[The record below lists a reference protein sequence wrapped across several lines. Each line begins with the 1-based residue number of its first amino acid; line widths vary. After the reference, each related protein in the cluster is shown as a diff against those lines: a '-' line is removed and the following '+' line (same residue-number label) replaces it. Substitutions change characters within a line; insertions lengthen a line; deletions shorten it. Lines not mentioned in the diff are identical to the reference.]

1 VTASPEVTST
11 TSAQPGTAPAT
22 PSAPARP
29 GIASVDPV
37 QAGASPEPTG
47 TGATSP
53 DQAGADTV
61 RPGQAGADAALPS
74 QAGAD
79 TVRPGQVGAAT
90 HWPRL
95 VALGALVAGAGFA
108 AWKLPLE
115 QLPTWV
121 DQLGPAAPAVAVL
134 VCAVLLC
141 ALVPRTAISL
151 GCGALFGAV
160 GGAAWSLTAALLAAT
175 VTYAAGR
182 WAGRDFVAA
191 HAGDRLARL
200 DRWLARRGLLAVI
213 VVRLQPIAPF
223 GLVGYAYGTSS
234 VRLRHYLLGTALGGL
249 PSSFSYA
256 TIGAAAIA
264 PHSLSWLTFIPAA
277 TGILISAAAALH
289 WRHQS
294 RTTSRPAT
302 A

>member
-1 VTASPEVTST
+1 MTAPPEVTASTGKD
-11 TSAQPGTAPAT
+11 SADDSSATGAATVPRGTAPA
-22 PSAPARP
+22 SHGSSPA
-29 GIASVDPV
+29 VL
-37 QAGASPEPTG
+37 Q
-47 TGATSP
+47 TGA
-53 DQAGADTV
+53 ADSART
-61 RPGQAGADAALPS
+61 GS
-74 QAGAD
+74 Q
-79 TVRPGQVGAAT
+79 TGAANSART
-90 HWPRL
+90 GSATDGGAGGRHWPRL
-95 VALGALVAGAGFA
+95 VALAAFVGLAGFA

-115 QLPTWV
+115 KLPAWV

-134 VCAVLLC
+134 VCTVLLC

-175 VTYAAGR
+175 ITYAAGH
-182 WAGRDFVAA
+182 WAGRDLVAA

-223 GLVGYAYGTSS
+223 GLVGYAYGTTS
-234 VRLRHYLLGTALGGL
+234 VRFRHYLLGTALGGL

-264 PHSLSWLTFIPAA
+264 PDSLSWLTFIPAA
-277 TGILISAAAALH
+277 TGIAISAAAALH
-289 WRHQS
+289 WRRQTRH
-294 RTTSRPAT
+294 TTRPAT

>member
-1 VTASPEVTST
+1 MTAAAEVTTST
-11 TSAQPGTAPAT
+11 TTDTMAPDAPPQT
-22 PSAPARP
+22 P
-29 GIASVDPV
+29 
-37 QAGASPEPTG
+37 PTG
-47 TGATSP
+47 RA
-53 DQAGADTV
+53 AG
-61 RPGQAGADAALPS
+61 
-74 QAGAD
+74 
-79 TVRPGQVGAAT
+79 T

-95 VALGALVAGAGFA
+95 VALAGLVGLAGFA

-115 QLPTWV
+115 KLPAWV

-134 VCAVLLC
+134 VCTVLLC

-151 GCGALFGAV
+151 GCGALFGAI

-175 VTYAAGR
+175 ITYAAGR

-234 VRLRHYLLGTALGGL
+234 VRFRHYLLGTALGGL

-289 WRHQS
+289 WRHQT
-294 RTTSRPAT
+294 RTTARPAT

>member
-1 VTASPEVTST
+1 MTASSEVSTST
-11 TSAQPGTAPAT
+11 EPDSAPTGAT
-22 PSAPARP
+22 PAAPPRP
-29 GIASVDPV
+29 GAAGSPSPDSGSPSVDSVSADPV
-37 QAGASPEPTG
+37 QPAPAPAGPG
-47 TGATSP
+47 TG
-53 DQAGADTV
+53 
-61 RPGQAGADAALPS
+61 
-74 QAGAD
+74 
-79 TVRPGQVGAAT
+79 T

-95 VALGALVAGAGFA
+95 AALALLVGLAGFA
-108 AWKLPLE
+108 AWKLPLDK
-115 QLPTWV
+115 LPAWV
-121 DQLGPAAPAVAVL
+121 DQLGPAAPVVAVL

-160 GGAAWSLTAALLAAT
+160 AGAAWSLTAALLAAT
-175 VTYAAGR
+175 ITYAAGR

-234 VRLRHYLLGTALGGL
+234 VRFRHYLLGTALGGL

-289 WRHQS
+289 WRHQT
-294 RTTSRPAT
+294 RHTGRPAT

>member
-1 VTASPEVTST
+1 MTASSEVTST
-11 TSAQPGTAPAT
+11 TSTTSDAASTTETTPTGQALPGPSDTVPAG
-22 PSAPARP
+22 P
-29 GIASVDPV
+29 GATQPV
-37 QAGASPEPTG
+37 QTEAGGRE
-47 TGATSP
+47 
-53 DQAGADTV
+53 AG
-61 RPGQAGADAALPS
+61 
-74 QAGAD
+74 
-79 TVRPGQVGAAT
+79 T

-95 VALGALVAGAGFA
+95 VALAVLVGIAGVA

-121 DQLGPAAPAVAVL
+121 EQLGPAAPAIAVL

-160 GGAAWSLTAALLAAT
+160 GGAVWSLTAALLAAT
-175 VTYAAGR
+175 ATYAAGR

-234 VRLRHYLLGTALGGL
+234 VRFRHYLLGTALGGL

-289 WRHQS
+289 WRHQTRS
-294 RTTSRPAT
+294 TARPAT

>member
-1 VTASPEVTST
+1 MTALSE
-11 TSAQPGTAPAT
+11 APVADM
-22 PSAPARP
+22 P
-29 GIASVDPV
+29 DP
-37 QAGASPEPTG
+37 GASP
-47 TGATSP
+47 A
-53 DQAGADTV
+53 A
-61 RPGQAGADAALPS
+61 RP
-74 QAGAD
+74 
-79 TVRPGQVGAAT
+79 AT

-95 VALGALVAGAGFA
+95 VALAVLVGLAGVA

-115 QLPTWV
+115 KLPGWV

-134 VCAVLLC
+134 IGAVLLC
-141 ALVPRTAISL
+141 ALVPRTAVSL
-151 GCGALFGAV
+151 GSGALFGAV
-160 GGAAWSLTAALLAAT
+160 AGATWSLAAALIAAT

-182 WAGRDFVAA
+182 WAGRDLVAA

-234 VRLRHYLLGTALGGL
+234 VRFRHYLLGTALGGL

-256 TIGAAAIA
+256 TIGAAAVA
-264 PHSLSWLTFIPAA
+264 PHTLSWLTFIPAA

-289 WRHQS
+289 WRRQS
-294 RTTSRPAT
+294 RTLRPAV